1 MYQIKKVIQMGV
13 YNVLKKAIE
22 KNSDK
27 TIVFDKNRTLTAER
41 FIQLIDTIAGMLPEN
56 TNGRRN

>member
-1 MYQIKKVIQMGV
+1 MGV
-13 YNVLKKAIE
+13 YKALKKAIE
-22 KNSDK
+22 KNPDK
-27 TIVFDKNRTLTAER
+27 TIVFDKSRALTAER